1 MMATKIEVDEF
12 ELDKA
17 KFLLD
22 AANVSEYNR
31 KVKTRESR
39 VYFDKL
45 EKQSMR
51 VNKAMNACQAAIDG
65 RLSFSHGADTNKIW
79 SAIQKR

>member
-17 KFLLD
+17 KFELD
-22 AANVSEYNR
+22 CAGVGEYNR

-45 EKQSMR
+45 
-51 VNKAMNACQAAIDG
+51 D
-65 RLSFSHGADTNKIW
+65 
-79 SAIQKR
+79 